1 MPRLSRRSIAAF
13 AAVAL
18 LAAAGHAAVN
28 LSTSTPYTQNFDAMG
43 TSATAT
49 LPADFRVDK
58 PSTVRTVGTY
68 SGAVTATSLVGGANL
83 SSSAAN
89 GIYNFGSGTT
99 TTGSDRAPGFLS
111 SGSGTQSGN
120 LYVQLANNT
129 GGDLSGLQIS
139 YGVEKYRGGSN
150 AAGFS
155 IQLYY
160 STNGTNWTSAGSD
173 FLTNFVADASNSGF
187 STAPGA
193 TVNVSN
199 KTLSVTIAHGTNL
212 YLAWNYSVNSL
223 STTTNAQA
231 LAIDDIWFLQRH
243 I

>member
-99 TTGSDRAPGFLS
+99 TTGS
-111 SGSGTQSGN
+111 
-120 LYVQLANNT
+120 
-129 GGDLSGLQIS
+129 
-139 YGVEKYRGGSN
+139 
-150 AAGFS
+150 
-155 IQLYY
+155 
-160 STNGTNWTSAGSD
+160 
-173 FLTNFVADASNSGF
+173 
-187 STAPGA
+187 
-193 TVNVSN
+193 
-199 KTLSVTIAHGTNL
+199 
-212 YLAWNYSVNSL
+212 
-223 STTTNAQA
+223 
-231 LAIDDIWFLQRH
+231 
-243 I
+243 